1 MTYNI
6 NKELLEMAKN
16 KDAFKFDL
24 KNYKASTLQELES
37 YKSTDEAK
45 NLANIAINTI
55 LLVGNNKGFET
66 IEKQVKATAVKNK
79 KTEIAELE
87 NAVTEAN
94 EAKIEEELGDILF
107 SCTNLSR
114 FLKKDSEKALT
125 FAINKFII
133 RFSGVEAL
141 IEKEGKTFSQLSQA
155 ELDEYWER
163 VKSNS
168 VN

>member
-6 NKELLEMAKN
+6 NKELLEIANN

-24 KNYKASTLQELES
+24 KKYKANTLQELES

-79 KTEIAELE
+79 NTEIAELE
-87 NAVTEAN
+87 KVLGNIQNTLENDIFTKAN
-94 EAKIEEELGDILF
+94 VRVILRAAGSLMELQNKNFRQELGAQI
-107 SCTNLSR
+107 
-114 FLKKDSEKALT
+114 KARL
-125 FAINKFII
+125 
-133 RFSGVEAL
+133 
-141 IEKEGKTFSQLSQA
+141 A
-155 ELDEYWER
+155 EM
-163 VKSNS
+163 K
-168 VN
+168 

>member
-6 NKELLEMAKN
+6 NKELLEIANN

-55 LLVGNNKGFET
+55 LLVGENKGFEI

-79 KTEIAELE
+79 NTEIAELE
-87 NAVTEAN
+87 KVLGNIQNTLENDIFTKAN
-94 EAKIEEELGDILF
+94 VRVILRATGSLMELRNKNFRQELGTQI
-107 SCTNLSR
+107 
-114 FLKKDSEKALT
+114 KARL
-125 FAINKFII
+125 
-133 RFSGVEAL
+133 
-141 IEKEGKTFSQLSQA
+141 A
-155 ELDEYWER
+155 EME
-163 VKSNS
+163 
-168 VN
+168 

>member
-6 NKELLEMAKN
+6 NKELLEIANN

-37 YKSTDEAK
+37 YKSTGEAK

-79 KTEIAELE
+79 NTEIAELE
-87 NAVTEAN
+87 KVLGNIQNTLENDIFTKANVRVILRAVGSLMELQN
-94 EAKIEEELGDILF
+94 KNFRQELGAKI
-107 SCTNLSR
+107 
-114 FLKKDSEKALT
+114 KARL
-125 FAINKFII
+125 
-133 RFSGVEAL
+133 
-141 IEKEGKTFSQLSQA
+141 A
-155 ELDEYWER
+155 EM
-163 VKSNS
+163 K
-168 VN
+168 

>member
-6 NKELLEMAKN
+6 NKELLEIANN

-24 KNYKASTLQELES
+24 KKYKANTLQELES

-79 KTEIAELE
+79 NTEIAELE
-87 NAVTEAN
+87 KVLGNIQNTLENDIFTKANVRVILRAAGSLMELQNKNFRQELAVQIKTRL
-94 EAKIEEELGDILF
+94 AKM
-107 SCTNLSR
+107 
-114 FLKKDSEKALT
+114 
-125 FAINKFII
+125 
-133 RFSGVEAL
+133 
-141 IEKEGKTFSQLSQA
+141 
-155 ELDEYWER
+155 
-163 VKSNS
+163 
-168 VN
+168 

>member
-55 LLVGNNKGFET
+55 LLVGNNEGFEI

-79 KTEIAELE
+79 NTEIAELE
-87 NAVTEAN
+87 KVLGNIQNTLENDIFTKANVRVILRAVGSLMELQN
-94 EAKIEEELGDILF
+94 KNFRQELGAQI
-107 SCTNLSR
+107 
-114 FLKKDSEKALT
+114 KA
-125 FAINKFII
+125 
-133 RFSGVEAL
+133 RR
-141 IEKEGKTFSQLSQA
+141 A
-155 ELDEYWER
+155 EME
-163 VKSNS
+163 
-168 VN
+168 